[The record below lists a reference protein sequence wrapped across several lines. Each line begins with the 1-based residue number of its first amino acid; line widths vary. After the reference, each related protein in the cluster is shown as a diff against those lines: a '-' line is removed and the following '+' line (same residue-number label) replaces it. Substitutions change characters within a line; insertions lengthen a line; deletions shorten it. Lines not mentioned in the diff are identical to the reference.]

1 MALARIHVCIGL
13 ICRQLRFG
21 TDRIASGLHPSRR
34 ARSGV
39 AGELRTPEELTA
51 RRALGATPYMQLKAS
66 FVAEGR
72 LAFRTLLRSCG
83 PRLIR
88 VAVIS
93 LAARRR
99 SGRCMDAGSVHIKV
113 RRRGR
118 GTAFESDRIVSK
130 AK

>member
-1 MALARIHVCIGL
+1 ML
-13 ICRQLRFG
+13 
-21 TDRIASGLHPSRR
+21 S
-34 ARSGV
+34 
-39 AGELRTPEELTA
+39 ELRTPEELVA
-51 RRALGATPYMQLKAS
+51 RRALGATPDMLLKAI
-66 FVAEGR
+66 VAEDL
-72 LAFRTLLRSCG
+72 LAFRALLCG

-88 VAVIS
+88 VTVMS

-99 SGRCMDAGSVHIKV
+99 SGRCMDAGSLHIKV